1 MRATARAVFAAAL
14 AACLAN
20 AAVAR
25 AARAQD
31 APQGGSNTTPPAVK
45 YGKWGAAALFAA
57 FTAAG
62 VIEHNT
68 AESRFRALELYCV
81 TTGPCTTGPDGR
93 YANPGAESRYQAVIS
108 RDRTAR
114 VWFLSG
120 QIAMGGAAA
129 LFVVELL
136 HDHGTRNIPYSGLM
150 VEPGGLG
157 TTRVGWRVMIGR

>member
-1 MRATARAVFAAAL
+1 VRTAARAVFASAL

-25 AARAQD
+25 VARAQD
-31 APQGGSNTTPPAVK
+31 APQGDSNTTPPAVK
-45 YGKWGAAALFAA
+45 YGKWGAALLFAA

-62 VIEHNT
+62 AIEHNA
-68 AESRFRALELYCV
+68 AESRFRALASYCIN
-81 TTGPCTTGPDGR
+81 TGPCTIGADGR
-93 YANPGAESRYQAVIS
+93 YANPNAESRYQAVIQ

-136 HDHGTRNIPYSGLM
+136 HEHGTRNIPYSGLM
-150 VEPGGLG
+150 VEPGRLG
-157 TTRVGWRVMIGR
+157 TKIGVRLPLAH

>member
-1 MRATARAVFAAAL
+1 MSAASRLAFAAAL

-20 AAVAR
+20 AAVVR
-25 AARAQD
+25 SARAQD
-31 APQGGSNTTPPAVK
+31 GPRNGEANPTPPAVK

-62 VIEHNT
+62 AIEHNE
-68 AESRFRALELYCV
+68 AESRFRALESYCIS
-81 TTGPCTTGPDGR
+81 TGACTIGPDGR
-93 YANPGAESRYQAVIS
+93 YADPNAESRYQAVIR

-114 VWFLSG
+114 LWFLSG

-136 HDHGTRNIPYSGLM
+136 HDHGTRNIPYSGLV
-150 VEPGGLG
+150 VEPGRIG
-157 TTRVGWRVMIGR
+157 TTKFGLRVPI

>member
-1 MRATARAVFAAAL
+1 MRAASRAITAAAL

-20 AAVAR
+20 VAVVR

-31 APQGGSNTTPPAVK
+31 TPQTGASNPTPPAVK

-62 VIEHNT
+62 AIEHN
-68 AESRFRALELYCV
+68 AADDRFRALEQYCIS
-81 TTGPCTTGPDGR
+81 TGPCAIGPDGR
-93 YANPGAESRYQAVIS
+93 YTNPDAESRYQAVVQ
-108 RDRTAR
+108 RDRVAR

-136 HDHGTRNIPYSGLM
+136 HDHGTRNIPYSGLV
-150 VEPGGLG
+150 VEPGKIGL
-157 TTRVGWRVMIGR
+157 RVPL

>member
-1 MRATARAVFAAAL
+1 VRVSARAVFAAAL

-31 APQGGSNTTPPAVK
+31 APQGASSTTPPAVK

-62 VIEHNT
+62 AIEHNA
-68 AESRFRALELYCV
+68 AESRFRALESYCIN
-81 TTGPCTTGPDGR
+81 TGPCTIGPDGR
-93 YANPGAESRYQAVIS
+93 YANPNAESRYQAVIM

-150 VEPGGLG
+150 VEPGRLG
-157 TTRVGWRVMIGR
+157 TKIGVRLPLAH